1 MLGERIWADRSNVEL
16 PEQFGSP
23 GVANVTYAFQ
33 VIGIVLLGY
42 GLIALDLIAVIAG
55 LVIVQCAKA
64 WFIDR
69 MVLLFE
75 DMKKSNSEYA
85 GWEY

>member
-1 MLGERIWADRSNVEL
+1 M
-16 PEQFGSP
+16 
-23 GVANVTYAFQ
+23 TYAFQ